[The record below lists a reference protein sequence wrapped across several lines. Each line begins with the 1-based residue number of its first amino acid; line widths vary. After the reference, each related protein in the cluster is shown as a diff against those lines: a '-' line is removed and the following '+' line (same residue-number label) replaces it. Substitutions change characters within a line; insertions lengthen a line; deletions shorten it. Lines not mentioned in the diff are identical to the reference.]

1 MNNTLFLPKITV
13 YGSSA
18 ILSNSGALG
27 PGPCGGP
34 LKLSVRESK
43 TFIGSTHKA
52 EQVLFSMFP
61 SILSFNF
68 DTILFFTY

>member
-1 MNNTLFLPKITV
+1 M
-13 YGSSA
+13 
-18 ILSNSGALG
+18 
-27 PGPCGGP
+27 
-34 LKLSVRESK
+34 RESK

-68 DTILFFTY
+68 DTILFFYLLGSNCFFWEVGYNSQTVFGSTHMDKF